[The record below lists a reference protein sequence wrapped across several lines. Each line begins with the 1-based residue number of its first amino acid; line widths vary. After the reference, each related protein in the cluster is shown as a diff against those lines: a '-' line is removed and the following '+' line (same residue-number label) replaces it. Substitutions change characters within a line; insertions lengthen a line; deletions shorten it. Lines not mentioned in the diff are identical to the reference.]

1 MGTKKYWVVKQNF
14 EKINIMFQKNTK
26 ILDFMSL
33 WPSLEWK
40 TFSYGIKVNINA
52 YANKI
57 IENTDFLNDF

>member
-33 WPSLEWK
+33 WPSLKWK
-40 TFSYGIKVNINA
+40 TCSNGIKVNIYA
-52 YANKI
+52 YAIKTIEKI
-57 IENTDFLNDF
+57 DFLNDF